1 MTSQPLADGDRISD
15 ILSVVAAAQAA
26 QEQSRE
32 PLPIRELRLG
42 AIDVVATRELTR
54 EGRFKNL
61 RSARNT
67 IGGALARHL
76 GVRSLRGFDSLLA
89 DWFRYGSLELE
100 DAVLQECGTDDQRT
114 RVRSVFQA
122 RGYVV
127 ESDGRLW
134 ILQRR
139 GRYGT
144 LASGA
149 TLRSI
154 REQAFDRLRRLAPCS
169 FRVVDGAPEEWRLDC
184 EDGEWTQVPAWD
196 P

>member
-1 MTSQPLADGDRISD
+1 M
-15 ILSVVAAAQAA
+15 
-26 QEQSRE
+26 
-32 PLPIRELRLG
+32 
-42 AIDVVATRELTR
+42 
-54 EGRFKNL
+54 
-61 RSARNT
+61 
-67 IGGALARHL
+67 
-76 GVRSLRGFDSLLA
+76 RSLQGFDSLLD

-122 RGYVV
+122 REYVV

-149 TLRSI
+149 TLGSI
-154 REQAFDRLRRLAPCS
+154 REQAFARLRRLAPCS
-169 FRVVDGAPEEWRLDC
+169 FRVIDGAPEEWHLDC
-184 EDGEWTQVPAWD
+184 EDGEWTQVLAWD